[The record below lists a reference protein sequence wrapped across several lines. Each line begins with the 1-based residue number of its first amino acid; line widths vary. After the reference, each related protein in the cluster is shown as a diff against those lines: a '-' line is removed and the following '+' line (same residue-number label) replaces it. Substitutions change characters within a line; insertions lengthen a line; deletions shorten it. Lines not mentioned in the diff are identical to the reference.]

1 MFCQFCGAKVDSNV
15 RFCPTCGKPLAPGA
29 AGPAPGVLP
38 NYQPPI
44 QPPPTFTAP
53 PGTHAQIGHW
63 ISSGWNIVKADL
75 GTFMVMS
82 LVFVV
87 LNSVV
92 PIILQGPLIAGFY
105 IVCARKV
112 LYGRFEFGDLF
123 KGFNF
128 FVAALVASIL
138 IAIFTFIGTLFCI
151 IPGLV
156 LAAMYMFTYLF
167 IIDKRMDFWPA
178 MQASHS
184 IVRND
189 YFGFTLFLI
198 AVVLLNIVGLVCC
211 LVGVLATMPIL
222 YAAVTVAYKEI
233 VGFEPNPNF

>member
-1 MFCQFCGAKVDSNV
+1 MFCQFCGAKVDPNV
-15 RFCPTCGKPLAPGA
+15 RFCSVCGKPLSGGAPGA
-29 AGPAPGVLP
+29 PSGFPI
-38 NYQPPI
+38 NSQPPV
-44 QPPPTFTAP
+44 QPPPAFSAP

-63 ISSGWNIVKADL
+63 VSAGWGIVKADL

-105 IVCARKV
+105 VVCARKV
-112 LYGRFEFGDLF
+112 LYGRFDFGDLF
-123 KGFNF
+123 KGFNY

-138 IAIFTFIGTLFCI
+138 ISIFTFIGTLFCI

-156 LAAMYMFTYLF
+156 LAAMFMFSYLF

-178 MQASHS
+178 MQASHA
-184 IVRND
+184 IVKND
-189 YFGFTLFLI
+189 YVGFTLFFI
-198 AVVLLNIVGLVCC
+198 VVVLVNILGVLCC
-211 LVGVLATMPIL
+211 IVGVLATMPIL
-222 YAAVTVAYKEI
+222 YAATTVAYKEI